1 MRTMQIEHMSVAS
14 VGIVSGI
21 FLPEASCVLSRL
33 GYVYA
38 DGATLTQRLCS
49 CMFGIHAK
57 HPRSWLKDTY
67 IESIVPASHA
77 EFAAHSSELLFS
89 NVADFKTYSHPSAS
103 TGMSISQ
110 VRQAWKYFLLS

>member
-1 MRTMQIEHMSVAS
+1 MQIGHMSVES

-38 DGATLTQRLCS
+38 IGDMRTQRSCS

-57 HPRSWLKDTY
+57 HPRSWLKSTY
-67 IESIVPASHA
+67 IQSIVPASHA
-77 EFAAHSSELLFS
+77 KFATHLLELLCH
-89 NVADFKTYSHPSAS
+89 NVVAVDTYSHPSAS

-110 VRQAWKYFLLS
+110 TRQAWKYFLLS